1 MPTAPQDV
9 PVASSSTP
17 TTPAVQ
23 FDTDGD
29 GLTDAREEELG
40 TVVLRFDSD
49 GDTLG
54 DGQEVTQYGTNP
66 LNADTDGD
74 GFPDG
79 VEIQN
84 GFNPRG
90 TGRCTPSDC
99 RL

>member
-1 MPTAPQDV
+1 MPTAPQDA
-9 PVASSSTP
+9 PMISSSTP
-17 TTPAVQ
+17 SAPAVQ

-40 TVVLRFDSD
+40 TMVLRFDSD
-49 GDTLG
+49 NDTLG

-90 TGRCTPSDC
+90 TGRCAQPDC